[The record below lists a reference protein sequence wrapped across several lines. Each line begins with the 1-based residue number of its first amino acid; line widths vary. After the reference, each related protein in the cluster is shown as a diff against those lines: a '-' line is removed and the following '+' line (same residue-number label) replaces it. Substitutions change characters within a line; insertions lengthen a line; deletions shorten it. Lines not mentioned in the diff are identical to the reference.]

1 MNWIDLL
8 PLAFVLAVAFAVDRI
23 ARLFVRVRQPTM
35 EELRARHRAVLVQLV
50 TLGLH
55 PDVRRN
61 PAAMEYALTLGEEM
75 QALRMQMLAREGQ
88 S

>member
-8 PLAFVLAVAFAVDRI
+8 PLAFILAVAFAVDRI
-23 ARLFVRVRQPTM
+23 ARLFVCVRQPTM

-50 TLGLH
+50 TLTLN

-61 PAAMEYALTLGEEM
+61 PAALEYALTLGEELN
-75 QALRMQMLAREGQ
+75 ALRAQMAARGEAQ
-88 S
+88 